1 MKTHNIKKIMVPLSE
16 YATVSEDA
24 SLMDAIKALENSQ
37 KAFDQNRYKHR
48 AILVFDKYQHVI
60 GKISQHDVIKSLE
73 PHYEKIEKEE
83 HKAWAHY
90 GLSGAFVESAL
101 NTYRLWD
108 KPLENLCKKAVLLK
122 AKQIM
127 YKTTENEFVS
137 EDATLDEAIHRLIT
151 EGHHSLLV
159 TSCENREIVGVL
171 RLTDVFELVV
181 NVLKEC

>member
-1 MKTHNIKKIMVPLSE
+1 M
-16 YATVSEDA
+16 
-24 SLMDAIKALENSQ
+24 
-37 KAFDQNRYKHR
+37 
-48 AILVFDKYQHVI
+48 
-60 GKISQHDVIKSLE
+60 E
-73 PHYEKIEKEE
+73 PHYGKIEKEE
-83 HKAWAHY
+83 HKAWKRY

-108 KPLENLCKKAVLLK
+108 KPLENLCKKAALLK

-137 EDATLDEAIHRLIT
+137 EDATLDEAIHLLIT
-151 EGHHSLLV
+151 GGHHSLLV
-159 TSCENREIVGVL
+159 TSGENREIVGVL